1 MRNRDDEEAVPGI
14 RNTSKG
20 VIPREECGKEA
31 EVASTLDAG
40 RVYPLVIGI
49 EIPNT
54 EQEERQ
60 VEGEEEHEERDRRLE
75 RTEKQDGGENEPALK
90 TMSAQEIGGQH
101 LELTINMKPKE
112 FVKPRGPSAV
122 SIWETISKPPG
133 VRTMA
138 TEIQK
143 PP

>member
-1 MRNRDDEEAVPGI
+1 MRDWDDKEAVPGI

-20 VIPREECGKEA
+20 VIPSEERGKEA

-40 RVYPLVIGI
+40 FVYPRVISI

-60 VEGEEEHEERDRRLE
+60 IEGKEEHEEGDCRLE
-75 RTEKQDGGENEPALK
+75 RAEKEDGGENEPALNK
-90 TMSAQEIGGQH
+90 MLAQEIVVQH
-101 LELTINMKPKE
+101 QELTINRKPKE
-112 FVKPRGPSAV
+112 FVKPRGPFAA
-122 SIWETISKPPG
+122 SIELTISKPPG